1 MLDLILASPPATEP
15 VTLAVA
21 KLHCR
26 IDSSDED
33 TLLAGLITAARALV
47 EEQTGRAL
55 VTQTFELR
63 IDHWPALL
71 FLPRPPAVA
80 VERITYTGDTGETA
94 TLSPAAYALRTGV
107 QPAYLRFDSNQRP
120 PVTLADD
127 AAICAR
133 YTAGYGSADDVPA
146 PLRQAILLLVGHFYT
161 NREALGPTNR
171 GALPFAVDALLAPY
185 RVYWFGE
192 WTR

>member
-1 MLDLILASPPATEP
+1 MLDLILASPPAMEP
-15 VTLAVA
+15 VTLAAA

-26 IDSSDED
+26 IDGSDED
-33 TLLAGLITAARALV
+33 TLVAWLITAARALV
-47 EEQTGRAL
+47 EEQSGRAL
-55 VTQTFELR
+55 VTQSFELR

-80 VERITYTGDTGETA
+80 VESITYTDDAGHTA
-94 TLSPAAYALRTGV
+94 TLAPAAYALRTGV
-107 QPAYLRFDSNQRP
+107 QPAYLRFDSSLRP
-120 PVTLADD
+120 AATLADD
-127 AAICAR
+127 AAICVR

-146 PLRQAILLLVGHFYT
+146 PLRQAILLLVGHLYT
-161 NREALGPTNR
+161 NREAVGASNQA
-171 GALPFAVDALLAPY
+171 ALPFAVDALLAPY